1 MALIDPIRRFP
12 AACSMDDGSDVG
24 SGYETDSSE
33 VGSGYET
40 DSDLED
46 EEDARYPEAET
57 PTSKSL

>member
-1 MALIDPIRRFP
+1 
-12 AACSMDDGSDVG
+12 MDDGSDVG